1 MTQITEQPLIGI
13 DFGTTNSCMAWF
25 NPKTKQAEILRNAE
39 GEYKTPSVVYF
50 GDNETLVGKY
60 AEDKLGDDEERWR
73 VISSVKRLVSKSRIH
88 MGNRMVKPGDA
99 VKEILAKMKHDA
111 EEFHF
116 QEEVK
121 RAVITCPA
129 KFDILERQAIEDMAV
144 ATGFEEVEMLE
155 EPVAAALA
163 YSEDGQKVGS
173 YLMVYDL
180 GGGTFDL
187 AVLRYDPDD
196 QTFKLALPP
205 SGIRA
210 CGGDD
215 FDLRLYYHCDD
226 IARSELNRAIN
237 PQGQI
242 DHRFL
247 RECRKRKENLSAME
261 NTTIS
266 AYLDPTNG
274 DGPALFRQE
283 VQRTKF
289 EDLIDD
295 LVRKTSQLTSNMIE
309 DADEKGSPVDTLVLI
324 GGASRVPL
332 VDRTLSEIVEPL
344 EPTKWGN
351 QDYAVAL
358 GAAYRAQR
366 KWGPPISH
374 ATHSIPK
381 TKLRSSI
388 GASLSVSPQ
397 VLEGGGTATWT
408 TIIFNSGET
417 KLVDINVRT
426 SSGPVAKP
434 FYLSPGESTQI
445 TFETRHASRGK
456 TEKVS
461 VSAQDESGVI
471 VEAEARAS
479 VKVTNISSPELDVYV
494 PDTVKTYDSAY
505 SPSKGYKLRTGVFV
519 LGIVGAF
526 LGIWGISHLFTGKF
540 GKAAIF
546 FLVGGLVVW
555 VPIVATYGVALCAY
569 PVYLAIGIIL
579 AHHGARVVE

>member
-1 MTQITEQPLIGI
+1 VR
-13 DFGTTNSCMAWF
+13 
-25 NPKTKQAEILRNAE
+25 EIL
-39 GEYKTPSVVYF
+39 
-50 GDNETLVGKY
+50 GK
-60 AEDKLGDDEERWR
+60 L
-73 VISSVKRLVSKSRIH
+73 
-88 MGNRMVKPGDA
+88 
-99 VKEILAKMKHDA
+99 KHDA

-121 RAVITCPA
+121 RAAITCPA
-129 KFDILERQAIEDMAV
+129 KFDILERQAIEEMAL

-163 YSEDGQKVGS
+163 YSEDGQKVGN

-196 QTFKLALPP
+196 QTFKQALPP

-226 IARSELNRAIN
+226 IARSDLNRAIN

-247 RECRKRKENLSAME
+247 RECRKRKENLSATE

-274 DGPALFRQE
+274 DEPVLFKQDVKRSA
-283 VQRTKF
+283 F
-289 EDLIDD
+289 EELIDD

-309 DADEKGSPVDTLVLI
+309 DADTNGFPVDTLVLI
-324 GGASRVPL
+324 GGSSRVPL
-332 VDRTLSEIVEPL
+332 VDRTLSKTVEPL

-366 KWGPPISH
+366 KWGPPMPH

-381 TKLRSSI
+381 PKLRSSI

-397 VLEGGGTATWT
+397 VLEGGGIAIWT
-408 TIIFNSGET
+408 TIVFNSGES
-417 KLVDINVRT
+417 KLFDINIRNN
-426 SSGPVAKP
+426 SGPVAEP
-434 FYLSPGESTQI
+434 FYLNPGESTQI
-445 TFETRHASRGK
+445 TFETRHNSRGK

-471 VEAEARAS
+471 VEAEASAS

-505 SPSKGYKLRTGVFV
+505 SPSKGYKLRAGVFV
-519 LGIVGAF
+519 LGIVGAL
-526 LGIWGISHLFTGKF
+526 LGFWGISHFFTGKA
-540 GKAAIF
+540 GKGILYLIGG
-546 FLVGGLVVW
+546 FLLEALMHKTHH
-555 VPIVATYGVALCAY
+555 VAHLKRFKSHSLNGVCRTA
-569 PVYLAIGIIL
+569 
-579 AHHGARVVE
+579 